1 MQDVVVTNCEISHT
15 AMTGLLVS
23 QSSEVMIER
32 NVFTDIGYH
41 GLLQSGGEG
50 VENITI
56 SNNYLDGSGNT
67 RYWSSNGIFSQA
79 EWPLAL
85 SPSGLFYFVNLRP

>member
-1 MQDVVVTNCEISHT
+1 MRAQYCWSSTNE
-15 AMTGLLVS
+15 
-23 QSSEVMIER
+23 
-32 NVFTDIGYH
+32 NVGY
-41 GLLQSGGEG
+41 LSGEG

-79 EWPLAL
+79 ECATSIESFWAL
-85 SPSGLFYFVNLRP
+85 ILC